1 MQAFCLHVLAIVWP
15 FCTCRAN
22 EELADAETKFGRRRH
37 IGPPASQGPSLLD
50 GRHFFQSPNVSVV
63 TQSIAN
69 KVPHSYYFKVI
80 CGWRQM
86 WRIGDSTWIYVL
98 KSYQDP
104 SRDDKKN
111 FSHAAQLFVYLMIN
125 YALHSDRDRLGFIQT
140 AFFSIFN
147 RSSRCAFVLP
157 SIIHVNL
164 KGQYEC
170 TRFQKQCRQWWR
182 LFSFSAFQH
191 YYVCWCH
198 TFMLI
203 VAFSFIVILYLR
215 LLFSDAPRAGEEDQ
229 QWIRTRWEFFS
240 IWGFL
245 LCSCAECTYKFILLL
260 LT

>member
-1 MQAFCLHVLAIVWP
+1 MQAFCLHVLAKVWP

-37 IGPPASQGPSLLD
+37 IGPPASQGPSFLD

-80 CGWRQM
+80 CGWRI
-86 WRIGDSTWIYVL
+86 RDSTWIYVL

-125 YALHSDRDRLGFIQT
+125 YALHSDGDRLGFIPT

-147 RSSRCAFVLP
+147 RSSHCAFVLP

-182 LFSFSAFQH
+182 LFWFSYLHAHRCLFLN
-191 YYVCWCH
+191 CH
-198 TFMLI
+198 LVSMPAIFRCAKSWRRRSAMNQNKVRIFFFDLGVSAVSTTCTRCML
-203 VAFSFIVILYLR
+203 
-215 LLFSDAPRAGEEDQ
+215 
-229 QWIRTRWEFFS
+229 TH
-240 IWGFL
+240 
-245 LCSCAECTYKFILLL
+245 KFILLL